1 MAREKQLKTFEFDG
15 KQITFDFGNGEQMVN
30 ATQMVK
36 AFDRRLDNF
45 MRLKQTKSFIKTLES
60 VPSDVREREI
70 IRVVR
75 GGSPHLQ
82 GTWVNDIL
90 ALKLASWLSPEF
102 EIWVYSK
109 IKELLTTG
117 RTELNANPVEDQ
129 ELMLYLKKIANNSLE
144 ASHLADFLIQRK
156 TRRLLP
162 PEDQ

>member
-1 MAREKQLKTFEFDG
+1 MAREKHLKTFEFDG